1 MPYDNILYVMLQIT
15 GFCGTIDNNNKAEK
29 STLTL
34 AQEVTWV
41 K

>member
-1 MPYDNILYVMLQIT
+1 LTNKKAYGNILCVVLKSQQI
-15 GFCGTIDNNNKAEK
+15 NNNKAEK

-34 AQEVTWV
+34 AQEVTRV